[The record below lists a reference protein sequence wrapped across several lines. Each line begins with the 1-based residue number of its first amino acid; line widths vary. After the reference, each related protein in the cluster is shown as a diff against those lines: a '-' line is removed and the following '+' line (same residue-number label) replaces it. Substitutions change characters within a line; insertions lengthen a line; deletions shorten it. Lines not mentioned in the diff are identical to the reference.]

1 MDKNVNSSDHK
12 RLELGSALRSRRR
25 KRGLSLR
32 DVEAESGVSFNTLSR
47 IERGFVPDLR
57 NYERVVHWLGLP
69 SGAFLGGVDERAS
82 ANTPTVIARHLFA
95 DRHLSADDAGA
106 IAELVKDLYEQ
117 LAVESPA
124 LTVHLRSSQTFRK
137 DAGNLLAGIL
147 YDMQQA
153 LENEP

>member
-1 MDKNVNSSDHK
+1 MNDKARGDQTAPD
-12 RLELGSALRSRRR
+12 LGNALRNRRR

-57 NYERVVHWLGLP
+57 NYQRVVDWLGLP
-69 SGAFLGGVDERAS
+69 SGAFLGGLDQGGP

-95 DRHLSADDAGA
+95 DQHLSANDAST
-106 IAELVKDLYEQ
+106 IAELVKDLYDR

-137 DAGNLLAGIL
+137 EAGNLLAGIL
-147 YDMQQA
+147 ADMHKA
-153 LENEP
+153 LERD